1 METDMAWLLTLFRN
15 STAWIFFGVVA
26 FFLAY
31 GSWQEHKLNKAER
44 AAAEWQQRAETAE
57 ANMAAMK
64 DRLEALNLML
74 KEYGKA
80 LDEAASRKNRQR
92 KLLAEAKRN
101 DKGADD
107 WSRAAVPD
115 GVKRVL
121 NGKGKRKK

>member
-15 STAWIFFGVVA
+15 STAWIFFGTVA

-115 GVKRVL
+115 GVRRVL
-121 NGKGKRKK
+121 NGKGKKRK